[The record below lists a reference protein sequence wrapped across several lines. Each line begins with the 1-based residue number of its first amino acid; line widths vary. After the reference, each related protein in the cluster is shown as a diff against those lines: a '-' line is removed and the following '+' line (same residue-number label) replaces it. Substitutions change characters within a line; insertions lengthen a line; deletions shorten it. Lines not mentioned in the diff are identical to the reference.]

1 MRAAL
6 FSTLFMGLVMSLGG
20 LAMQQSAWADEEE
33 ETEEVRHCYC
43 CHCEGCDPRYCD
55 CAECDCCNE

>member
-6 FSTLFMGLVMSLGG
+6 VSTLFMGLIMAFGG
-20 LAMQQSAWADEEE
+20 IAAHQSARADEEE
-33 ETEEVRHCYC
+33 EEVRHCYC